1 MTRTLK
7 FEGSWFNGREP
18 DEHRYDF
25 DFRKLDS
32 YSARVSLNPSE
43 NWSLQVSY
51 GYLASPESLEPEQS
65 VHRLTASAAYTK
77 ALGSS
82 GTLATIAVFGRNE
95 PSGDRATSS
104 ILLEANY
111 DTGAR
116 SVFFGRAESL
126 EKTGADL
133 VLSPTLDQEVFS
145 VTSLVAGYVCQ
156 VVSTQ
161 RFVLGVGARASIN
174 FIESS
179 LEPFYGT
186 RKPVGYAV
194 FLQFHPSKMKMPSMN
209 AMSPSKMAP

>member
-1 MTRTLK
+1 
-7 FEGSWFNGREP
+7 
-18 DEHRYDF
+18 
-25 DFRKLDS
+25 
-32 YSARVSLNPSE
+32 
-43 NWSLQVSY
+43 VSY

-82 GTLATIAVFGRNE
+82 GTLATMAVFGRNE
-95 PSGDRATSS
+95 PSGGRATSS

-126 EKTGADL
+126 EKTGDDL
-133 VLSPTLDQEVFS
+133 VLSPALDQEVFS
-145 VTSLVAGYVCQ
+145 VTSLVAGFVFQ

-161 RFVLGVGARASIN
+161 RFVMGVGARASIN
-174 FIESS
+174 FIESG
-179 LEPFYGT
+179 LEPVYGT
-186 RKPVGYAV
+186 RTPPGYAV

-209 AMSPSKMAP
+209 DMSPNRTAP